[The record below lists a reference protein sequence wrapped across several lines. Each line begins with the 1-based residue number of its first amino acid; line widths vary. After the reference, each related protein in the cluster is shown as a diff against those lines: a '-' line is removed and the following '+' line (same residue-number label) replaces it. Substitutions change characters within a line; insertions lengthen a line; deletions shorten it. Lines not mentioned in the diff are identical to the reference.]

1 VRPEPGC
8 PLSGAPGY
16 LEAEAV
22 YAAGNEGA
30 LHLEDTIARRTHA
43 AMETPDRGLAAA
55 PRIAELMGEVLG
67 WNAARREV
75 AAYRALVEGDRLAE
89 AQTDDEAAA
98 VRAARIRQG

>member
-1 VRPEPGC
+1 
-8 PLSGAPGY
+8 
-16 LEAEAV
+16 
-22 YAAGNEGA
+22 
-30 LHLEDTIARRTHA
+30 
-43 AMETPDRGLAAA
+43 METPDRGLAAA

-67 WNAARREV
+67 WSAARREREV